1 MSNIVGPEPV
11 IKAVQAALIANLPGQ
26 IDTLNND
33 VDDGVTVDHPITDGI
48 LDYIPL
54 PGELVDAPM
63 IGIDEGRLQW
73 EDDQGFSATGVVDL
87 LVIAYVQNADQG
99 ALTNLR
105 RRMSLAIM
113 RTILEGEVPR
123 RIMPA
128 WGITFRG
135 GEPGPTGGS
144 PWKTDDQPPYSYL
157 TWTTLAFRCKYD
169 EG

>member
-1 MSNIVGPEPV
+1 MSIQGPDPV
-11 IKAVQAALIANLPGQ
+11 IKAIQAQLIAHLPDE
-26 IDTLNND
+26 IDTINSEK
-33 VDDGVTVDHPITDGI
+33 DDGLEVDHPITDGI

-63 IGIDEGRLQW
+63 IGIDEGRFTW
-73 EDDQGFSATGVVDL
+73 EDDTGFAATGVVDL
-87 LVIAYVQNADQG
+87 LVVAYVQDAEQA
-99 ALTNLR
+99 ALTNVR

-113 RTILEGEVPR
+113 RAVLQGDTPR
-123 RIMPA
+123 QIAPA

-169 EG
+169 EN

>member
-1 MSNIVGPEPV
+1 VSNIVGVEPV
-11 IKAVQAALIANLPGQ
+11 IKAVQARLVADLAAQ
-26 IDTLNND
+26 IDTLNNS
-33 VDDGVTVDHPITDGI
+33 VVDGVTVDHPITDGI

-73 EDDQGFSATGVVDL
+73 EDDQGFSATGIVDL
-87 LVIAYVQNADQG
+87 LVVAYVQNADQG

-113 RTILEGEVPR
+113 RSILEGPTPR
-123 RIMPA
+123 RLDPA

-135 GEPGPTGGS
+135 SEPGPTGGS

-157 TWTTLAFRCKYD
+157 TWTTCAFRFKYD